1 MRQNLADLRRPPRH
15 AARAR
20 APETAAVGSIPT
32 QFGAIWGQPTLLD
45 LRHGTEATPE
55 RNSGVQV
62 RQPSGPAEDRT
73 MQRLLIALVA
83 AAPAIALAQTPPA
96 PAPPSAK
103 TLAATMNVYVFP
115 TKGQTASKQSEDEAS
130 CYGYAVQNT
139 GSDPF
144 ELRKQTQQHAQQAD
158 AAKQQAQAARSGAGV
173 RGALGGAA
181 AGALVG
187 EVAGDDAGK
196 GAAVGAA
203 AGAVINRRRARVAE
217 SQAGAQADTQ
227 KAQADQATA
236 QQLENFKKAFSVCLE
251 AKNYMVKF

>member
-1 MRQNLADLRRPPRH
+1 
-15 AARAR
+15 
-20 APETAAVGSIPT
+20 
-32 QFGAIWGQPTLLD
+32 
-45 LRHGTEATPE
+45 
-55 RNSGVQV
+55 
-62 RQPSGPAEDRT
+62 

-83 AAPAIALAQTPPA
+83 AAPAIALAQTPST
-96 PAPPSAK
+96 PPSAAK

-115 TKGQTASKQSEDEAS
+115 TKGQSASKQSEDEAS

-158 AAKQQAQAARSGAGV
+158 AAKEQAHAARGGAGV

-187 EVAGDDAGK
+187 EVASDDAGK

-203 AGAVINRRRARVAE
+203 AGAVLNRRRARIAE